1 MSIKFSDYLNENIV
15 NITDT
20 NNKQKYAKD
29 VWNILQ
35 LSYEHLG
42 GIKGS
47 GFESVENMIEKIPF
61 WKVIKSNNK
70 VVACILYKD
79 KNGRKLVAL
88 GSDGTKEGKKA
99 IAKAIIDEV
108 KSKRSWYEISKD
120 LLKFVEKNI
129 KDFYG
134 NYAIAFDNLLGI
146 VDGDAKKI
154 GQFTYS
160 REIGGEPLKKV
171 AGGALNKPIK
181 EDI

>member
-1 MSIKFSDYLNENIV
+1 MNVFESYV
-15 NITDT
+15 NISDEES
-20 NNKQKYAKD
+20 KRKYAQE
-29 VWNILQ
+29 VWDILQ
-35 LSYEHLG
+35 LSYDSLG

-47 GFESVENMIEKIPF
+47 GFENIENMISKIPF
-61 WKVIKSNNK
+61 WKVIKSNNR

-88 GSDGTKEGKKA
+88 GSDGTKEGKRA

-129 KDFYG
+129 KDFYE

-146 VDGDAKKI
+146 VDGDPKKI
-154 GQFTYS
+154 DQFTYS
-160 REIGGEPLKKV
+160 REIGGETLKKV
-171 AGGALNKPIK
+171 AGGVVNKGLK
-181 EDI
+181 